1 MRPGR
6 DRREQCIRQ
15 LWRDLGAPGSSA
27 NRWTQ
32 QAQFEQQEDA
42 QLREEWTLAT
52 PDDVGSATTVSHVL
66 QDDLD
71 TQAYPQVRTDPDTL
85 QEQSDMTLG
94 ELPAAC
100 ADTQVEIGPD
110 TLQEQSDMTS
120 GELPAT
126 CTLQG
131 CARCLLQRLPSD
143 RLAHLRSVA
152 TSARSQGRPLR
163 LATMYS
169 GTDGPVPVVRTFCD
183 ELSVP
188 VEHVWSCDSSPH
200 AQAWIR
206 KNFPQLRSL
215 YASAHEVS
223 TGRATNVLSGE
234 VEVVGAIDVLIAGF
248 SCKDVSAENA
258 ARTFDPESRS
268 GSTFRYLVDLV
279 TLIKPMLVIWENVL
293 GLRCRVKGQPAPI
306 HHVVSSFVR
315 IGYANGWGVLSSAS
329 FFLPQRRYR
338 CYGWAFRGLS
348 RQSVA
353 KDVMHTLK
361 RLSCNRC
368 FRLGRFF
375 KGINAKRHA
384 LLPRERRVLKV
395 ARSRLARPSIDDYV
409 ADVAKSDT
417 RVPVSLRSVPCV
429 VPNSRMY
436 RPRTGQR
443 LLPRGMLALQGIFP
457 HDFPALQSDVG
468 GGHCGHWASLAGNAM
483 TTTVVL
489 AVFTATCAHAPE
501 LLGGHWDGVGDAVV
515 AKRRLATCAHAPEL
529 LGGHWEGAGDAVVV
543 KRRPCSRAKAGI
555 SQPSSGKAGGPV
567 APGCTWLASLG
578 RHGAYRAKV
587 WIKGK
592 EVSLGY
598 FHAESGSLHARQ
610 EALNLA
616 IQARARAR
624 LRGQA

>member
-27 NRWTQ
+27 DRWTQ

-52 PDDVGSATTVSHVL
+52 PDDVGSATTVSHAL

-85 QEQSDMTLG
+85 QEQCDMTLG

-131 CARCLLQRLPSD
+131 CARWLLQRLPSD

-169 GTDGPVPVVRTFCD
+169 GTDGPVPAVRAFCD
-183 ELSVP
+183 EHSVP

-375 KGINAKRHA
+375 KGSMRNGT
-384 LLPRERRVLKV
+384 
-395 ARSRLARPSIDDYV
+395 RS
-409 ADVAKSDT
+409 
-417 RVPVSLRSVPCV
+417 
-429 VPNSRMY
+429 SR
-436 RPRTGQR
+436 
-443 LLPRGMLALQGIFP
+443 
-457 HDFPALQSDVG
+457 
-468 GGHCGHWASLAGNAM
+468 
-483 TTTVVL
+483 
-489 AVFTATCAHAPE
+489 
-501 LLGGHWDGVGDAVV
+501 
-515 AKRRLATCAHAPEL
+515 
-529 LGGHWEGAGDAVVV
+529 
-543 KRRPCSRAKAGI
+543 
-555 SQPSSGKAGGPV
+555 
-567 APGCTWLASLG
+567 G
-578 RHGAYRAKV
+578 RGAY
-587 WIKGK
+587 
-592 EVSLGY
+592 
-598 FHAESGSLHARQ
+598 
-610 EALNLA
+610 
-616 IQARARAR
+616 
-624 LRGQA
+624 